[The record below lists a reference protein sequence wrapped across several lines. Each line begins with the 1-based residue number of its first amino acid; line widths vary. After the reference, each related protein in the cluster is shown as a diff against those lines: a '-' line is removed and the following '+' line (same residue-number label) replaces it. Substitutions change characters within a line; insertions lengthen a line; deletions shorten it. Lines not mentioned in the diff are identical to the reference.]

1 MKRFFTLITA
11 FVLCF
16 NLYGQNDTAYIH
28 TFGGIQNDGCK
39 QVQPTP
45 DGGYIMIGTT
55 SSFGA
60 GNTDFYAIKTDSLCN
75 FKWSKCYGGPLN
87 EEGFSVTTTLDK
99 GYAFVGFTNSY
110 GAGGYDVFLVKTDSM
125 GNQKWQKTYG
135 GSNWDFGY
143 SIQQLK
149 DSGYVICGLTYS
161 YGSVNGSMYIIR
173 TDKMGD
179 TLWTRTV
186 GDSDYTIGNALT
198 VFEDSLFIIAGA
210 STSYHIGDTNAVLV
224 EINDKGTIKWTKIY
238 SDSTN
243 KTFNSIHVT
252 PDKGLVIDGRT
263 DSVPNSTR
271 KDSIQFE
278 FVMKTDSLGK
288 VLLIAPSLLPS
299 ANNGSGSD
307 AIELADGSF
316 LSLGCNS
323 SFGAGGYDFTSF
335 HLSSGGWVI
344 DGATYGGP
352 QNEISGSLAIGKNG
366 DLVLTGSSNSYP
378 LFSCGL
384 FDVFMVRIKAI
395 DILPNTYDTIVYRFK
410 DTTEWLASI
419 PLQSQYQV
427 GVNIYPNPA
436 VSTAKIVVQGED
448 NNKYT
453 FCLYS
458 INGQDVVNNYPLMN
472 IGHGQAVA
480 LFKKGVLSAGEYIYQ
495 IISNGNKKV
504 ASGKLILE

>member
-16 NLYGQNDTAYIH
+16 NLYGQKDTAYIH

-224 EINDKGTIKWTKIY
+224 EINDKGTIKWTKKFGG
-238 SDSTN
+238 DSN
-243 KTFNSIHVT
+243 DFRFNSIHIT
-252 PDKGLVIDGRT
+252 PDKGLLMYGTT
-263 DSVPNSTR
+263 DSISGNLSRNT
-271 KDSIQFE
+271 FE
-278 FVMKTDSLGK
+278 NEYFLKTDSLGK
-288 VLLIAPSLLPS
+288 PIEGHDMDSPKYGFGADARELP
-299 ANNGSGSD
+299 NGSFITLGSN
-307 AIELADGSF
+307 A
-316 LSLGCNS
+316 
-323 SFGAGGYDFTSF
+323 SFGAGGLDFRTF
-335 HLSSGGWVI
+335 DLDPSS
-344 DGATYGGP
+344 YY
-352 QNEISGSLAIGKNG
+352 ISGPTFGGGIDEIAGSIAFGKNG
-366 DLVLTGSSNSYP
+366 DVILAGSSDSYP
-378 LFSCGL
+378 LYSCGL
-384 FDVFMVRIKAI
+384 FDVFIVRLTFKN
-395 DILPNTYDTIVYRFK
+395 DTLPNTYDTVVHRFI
-410 DTTEWLASI
+410 DNTEWPASVS
-419 PLQSQYQV
+419 PLQQDNV
-427 GVNIYPNPA
+427 GVNIFPNPI
-436 VSTAKIVVQGED
+436 STSATILVQGKD
-448 NNKYT
+448 FIKYT
-453 FCLYS
+453 FNLFN
-458 INGQDVVNNYPLMN
+458 ITGQAIMSNYPLKN
-472 IGHGQAVA
+472 IGNGQAVTS
-480 LFKKGVLSAGEYIYQ
+480 LQKGSLCAGDYMYEIL
-495 IISNGNKKV
+495 SNGETKV
-504 ASGKLILE
+504 ASGKLIIE